1 MKITIELPDD
11 ELAEALRLTGA
22 ATAGEAVLAAVK
34 GFNRRCRVAE
44 MVERFG
50 TMDRIITREELA
62 RLREDV

>member
-1 MKITIELPDD
+1 
-11 ELAEALRLTGA
+11 
-22 ATAGEAVLAAVK
+22 LAAVK

-50 TMDRIITREELA
+50 TMDRIIAREELV